1 VAAHLKPV
9 QALALAL
16 AQGPAELFPVSSSAH
31 TTLIPHLLGWPYE
44 QLEPELRK
52 SFEVALHAG
61 AGAALALEMRAELAA
76 AARAA
81 GPERAAMVAL
91 SAAPP
96 AVVGFALE
104 RFISRS
110 LAEPRRIAAGLAAGA
125 VAMAIADSRAPRAP
139 RGAHPS
145 GRRQAGRS
153 REDLRASDAFALGLG
168 QAAALIPGVSR
179 RGATLAV
186 ARARGFARAEAD
198 ALSWHAALPVI
209 AGASALRGVRLLRRT
224 RAGIPEWAQAGG
236 RAGGAPPGTAQLLAI
251 GAAGA
256 FASTLASARLLRR
269 ARLAERPLLPYC
281 AYRLLLAAAVERR
294 ARAGRRAAASP
305 SAGRGAV
312 GSRRREHRPWAV
324 SAQ

>member
-31 TTLIPHLLGWPYE
+31 TTLIPYLLGWPYA
-44 QLEPELRK
+44 QLDPELRK
-52 SFEVALHAG
+52 SFEVYLHAG
-61 AGAALALEMRAELAA
+61 TGAALAIEMRTELLAE
-76 AARAA
+76 ARAA

-96 AVVGFALE
+96 AIVGFALE
-104 RFISRS
+104 GFISRS

-125 VAMAIADSRAPRAP
+125 VAMAIADSLAPH
-139 RGAHPS
+139 G
-145 GRRQAGRS
+145 GRS
-153 REDLRASDAFALGLG
+153 REDLRAGDAFALGLG

-186 ARARGFARAEAD
+186 ARARGFARADAD
-198 ALSWHAALPVI
+198 VLSWHAALPVI
-209 AGASALRGVRLLRRT
+209 AGATALRSARLLRRT
-224 RAGIPEWAQAGG
+224 RG
-236 RAGGAPPGTAQLLAI
+236 GTARLLAI

-256 FASTLASARLLRR
+256 FASTLASARLLGRTK
-269 ARLAERPLLPYC
+269 LAGRPLLPYC
-281 AYRLLLAAAVERR
+281 AYRLLLAAAVEHRVR
-294 ARAGRRAAASP
+294 AARRAAPGP
-305 SAGRGAV
+305 SVARSGT
-312 GSRRREHRPWAV
+312 GSRRREHAASPV

>member
-1 VAAHLKPV
+1 MAAHLKPV

-61 AGAALALEMRAELAA
+61 TGAALALEMRAELVA

-81 GPERAAMVAL
+81 GPQRVAMVAL

-96 AVVGFALE
+96 AIVGFALE

-110 LAEPRRIAAGLAAGA
+110 LAQPRRIAAGLAAGSA
-125 VAMAIADSRAPRAP
+125 AMAIADSRAPRISWRAQ
-139 RGAHPS
+139 G
-145 GRRQAGRS
+145 GRS
-153 REDLRASDAFALGLG
+153 REDLRAGDAFALGLG
-168 QAAALIPGVSR
+168 QAAALFPGVSR

-186 ARARGFARAEAD
+186 ARARGFARADAD

-224 RAGIPEWAQAGG
+224 RAGIPEGAQ
-236 RAGGAPPGTAQLLAI
+236 AGGAPPGTARLLAI

-256 FASTLASARLLRR
+256 FASTLASARLIGR

-294 ARAGRRAAASP
+294 ARAARGTARTPHAAS
-305 SAGRGAV
+305 RTR
-312 GSRRREHRPWAV
+312 GSRPQEHPASAV

>member
-1 VAAHLKPV
+1 MAAHLKPV
-9 QALALAL
+9 HALALAL
-16 AQGPAELFPVSSSAH
+16 AQGPAEFFPVSSSAH
-31 TTLIPHLLGWPYE
+31 TTLIPYLLGWPYA

-52 SFEVALHAG
+52 SFEVSLHTG
-61 AGAALALEMRAELAA
+61 AGAALAIEMRAELLG

-96 AVVGFALE
+96 AIVGFAFE
-104 RFISRS
+104 GFISRA

-125 VAMAIADSRAPRAP
+125 AAMAIADWRAPR
-139 RGAHPS
+139 
-145 GRRQAGRS
+145 AGRS
-153 REDLRASDAFALGLG
+153 REDLRAADTFALGLG

-186 ARARGFARAEAD
+186 ARARGFARADAD

-209 AGASALRGVRLLRRT
+209 AGASALRCARLLRR
-224 RAGIPEWAQAGG
+224 
-236 RAGGAPPGTAQLLAI
+236 GAPPGAARLLMI

-256 FASTLASARLLRR
+256 FVSTLASARLLGR
-269 ARLAERPLLPYC
+269 ARLAERPLFPYC
-281 AYRLLLAAAVERR
+281 AYRLLLAAVVERR
-294 ARAGRRAAASP
+294 ARAARRAAMAARVAS
-305 SAGRGAV
+305 SAT
-312 GSRRREHRPWAV
+312 GSRGRAHPTSAV

>member
-1 VAAHLKPV
+1 MAAHLKPFHV
-9 QALALAL
+9 LALAL

-31 TTLIPHLLGWPYE
+31 TTLIPYLLGWPYGE
-44 QLEPELRK
+44 LEPELRK
-52 SFEVALHAG
+52 SFEVSLHAG
-61 AGAALALEMRAELAA
+61 TGAALAIEMRGELVG

-81 GPERAAMVAL
+81 GPKRAAMVAL
-91 SAAPP
+91 STAPP
-96 AVVGFALE
+96 AIVGFALE

-125 VAMAIADSRAPRAP
+125 AAMAIADSRAPRIP
-139 RGAHPS
+139 
-145 GRRQAGRS
+145 GRS
-153 REDLRASDAFALGLG
+153 REDLRAADAFALGLG

-186 ARARGFARAEAD
+186 ARARGFARADAD

-224 RAGIPEWAQAGG
+224 RAGTGA
-236 RAGGAPPGTAQLLAI
+236 APPGTARLLAI

-256 FASTLASARLLRR
+256 FASTLASARLLGR
-269 ARLAERPLLPYC
+269 AKLAERPLLPYC
-281 AYRLLLAAAVERR
+281 AYRLLLASAVERR
-294 ARAGRRAAASP
+294 ARAARRTAAASRAAS
-305 SAGRGAV
+305 SAM
-312 GSRRREHRPWAV
+312 GSRRREYPASAV

>member
-1 VAAHLKPV
+1 MAAHLKPV

-31 TTLIPHLLGWPYE
+31 TTLIPYLLGWPYGE
-44 QLEPELRK
+44 LEPELRK
-52 SFEVALHAG
+52 SFEVSLHAG
-61 AGAALALEMRAELAA
+61 TGAALAIEMRAELIG
-76 AARAA
+76 AARA
-81 GPERAAMVAL
+81 GGSERAVMAAL

-96 AVVGFALE
+96 AIVGFALE

-125 VAMAIADSRAPRAP
+125 AAMAIADSRAPRIPWRA
-139 RGAHPS
+139 
-145 GRRQAGRS
+145 QAGRS

-168 QAAALIPGVSR
+168 QAAALIPGISR

-186 ARARGFARAEAD
+186 ARARGFARADAD

-224 RAGIPEWAQAGG
+224 RAGT
-236 RAGGAPPGTAQLLAI
+236 GGAAPGTARLLAI

-256 FASTLASARLLRR
+256 FASTLASARLLGR
-269 ARLAERPLLPYC
+269 AKLAERPLLPYC

-294 ARAGRRAAASP
+294 ARAARRTAAASRAAS
-305 SAGRGAV
+305 SAM
-312 GSRRREHRPWAV
+312 GSRRREYPASAV